1 MPQQKLYIQQNE
13 KENFQNLF
21 SRDFNINLEK
31 DKKYKQK
38 LQKKRQY
45 FSQSQRQ
52 NFLEFLFLPSNTKF
66 RMLGH
71 DKFHFYDMIYAF
83 SGILYSNINL
93 TNGRKLARYFR
104 AKDFKNFT
112 KLLVKL
118 RDAKSHN
125 AGPDVSRHTHDKNQL
140 VTTGL

>member
-71 DKFHFYDMIYAF
+71 VKFHFYDIIYAF
-83 SGILYSNINL
+83 SGILYSYIRPVIFAPKISKILPNFWSIYGTLNHIMQNR
-93 TNGRKLARYFR
+93 TFR
-104 AKDFKNFT
+104 GIRMIKN
-112 KLLVKL
+112 
-118 RDAKSHN
+118 R
-125 AGPDVSRHTHDKNQL
+125 L
-140 VTTGL
+140 VTTGF